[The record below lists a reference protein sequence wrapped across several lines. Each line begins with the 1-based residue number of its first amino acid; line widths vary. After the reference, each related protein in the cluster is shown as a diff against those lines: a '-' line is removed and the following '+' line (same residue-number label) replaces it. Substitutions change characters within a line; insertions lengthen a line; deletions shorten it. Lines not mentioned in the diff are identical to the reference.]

1 MLPTSKAHL
10 WDARHACLAALSFV
24 EGIDVYE
31 FQDNLLVQSA
41 VERQLE
47 ILGEAL
53 NRLRRTDVQTA
64 AEVPDLD
71 RIVGMRNIIAHEYGV
86 VDHAIVWA
94 VVDTRLAPLADRLA
108 MLLEDRF
115 NA

>member
-10 WDARHACLAALSFV
+10 WDAHQACLAAMSFV
-24 EGIDVYE
+24 EGIDVHE
-31 FQDNLLVQSA
+31 FQVNLLVQSA

-53 NRLRRTDVQTA
+53 NRLRRTDAQIA

-71 RIVGMRNIIAHEYGV
+71 RIIGMRNIIAHEYGI

-94 VVDTRLAPLADRLA
+94 VVDTRLSPLAARLA
-108 MLLEDRF
+108 VLLGD
-115 NA
+115 